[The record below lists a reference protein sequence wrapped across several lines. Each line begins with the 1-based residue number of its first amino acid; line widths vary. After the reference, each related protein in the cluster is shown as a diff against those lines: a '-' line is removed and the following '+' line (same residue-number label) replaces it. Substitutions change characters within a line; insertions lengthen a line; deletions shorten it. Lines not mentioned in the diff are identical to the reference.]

1 MSNNYLAGGVNSP
14 IPIPEYYPKNI
25 VRGEG
30 PYVYDK
36 DGSRFVDMWM
46 GYGALLFGHAD
57 PDIVKSIQAAVEK
70 AFFFSYQTLIEKE
83 YSEEIHNL
91 IPSAELIR
99 YATTGSDAVAY
110 AIRLARTYTKRD
122 KVLSILGGYHGAH
135 EGMVSTT
142 GTTIKTPP
150 EFVKFNDPKAVSD
163 KLESESFACMIL
175 EPVLANTGCTPPN
188 EGYLQEIRDI
198 CTRTGTVLI
207 FDEVVNGFRMSI
219 GGSQRRFG
227 VTPDL
232 SIFSKAIAAG
242 LPLSLIAGKK
252 EIMKHYMPTGEV
264 FFAGTFNGHPL
275 SIAVAKTVLKKL
287 DDGEIYEQ
295 LDEMGDHFRLEI
307 NNLISEYDLNI
318 AIQGIGSMFTI
329 GFGCKSFNQGIT
341 NENFDSDAY
350 QEFIRRMAKQ
360 NILFPPLPTETVF
373 LSPVHQSILKDI
385 IEKTKNTLI
394 DMHKENLI

>member
-57 PDIVKSIQAAVEK
+57 PDIVKSIQTTAEK

-91 IPSAELIR
+91 IPSAEVIR

-110 AIRLARTYTKRD
+110 AIRLARNYTKRN
-122 KVLSILGGYHGAH
+122 KVLSIQGGYHGAH
-135 EGMVSTT
+135 EGMVSTI

-150 EFVKFNDPKAVSD
+150 EFVKFNDLKVVSE
-163 KLESESFACMIL
+163 KLESGSFACMIL
-175 EPVLANTGCTPPN
+175 EPVLANSGCTPPN

-198 CTRTGTVLI
+198 CTRKGTVLI

-219 GGSQRRFG
+219 GGSQKRFN

-232 SIFSKAIAAG
+232 STFSKAIAAG

-252 EIMKHYMPTGEV
+252 EIMEHYMPTGEV

-275 SIAVAKTVLKKL
+275 SLSVAMTVLKKL
-287 DDGEIYEQ
+287 KNKKIYEQ
-295 LDEMGDHFRLEI
+295 LDEMGDRFRLEI
-307 NNLISEYDLNI
+307 NNLIREYNLNI
-318 AIQGIGSMFTI
+318 AIQGIGSMLTI
-329 GFGCKSFNQGIT
+329 GFGCKSFTQGIT
-341 NENFDSDAY
+341 NENFDADTY
-350 QEFIRRMAKQ
+350 QEFIKRMAKLK
-360 NILFPPLPTETVF
+360 ILFPPLPTETVF
-373 LSPVHQSILKDI
+373 LSLVHQEILEDI

-394 DMHKENLI
+394 NMHKENLI